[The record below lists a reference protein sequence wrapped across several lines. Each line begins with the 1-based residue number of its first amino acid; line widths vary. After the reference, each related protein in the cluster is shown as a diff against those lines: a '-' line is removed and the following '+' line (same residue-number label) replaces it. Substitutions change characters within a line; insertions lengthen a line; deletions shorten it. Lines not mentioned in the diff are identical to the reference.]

1 MALMEKLTD
10 NCHKYG
16 WLINIVVM
24 TIMLAFA
31 SGKMDAKVTALEE
44 RLGRIELQLTT
55 AVVTAGD
62 QNQKL
67 DDRLRYLEQRLARVE
82 VVVKLDAQK

>member
-1 MALMEKLTD
+1 MALIEKLTD
-10 NCHKYG
+10 GCHRFG
-16 WLINIVVM
+16 WLINLGVM
-24 TIMLAFA
+24 AIMLAFA
-31 SGKMDAKVTALEE
+31 SGKMDAKVSALEE